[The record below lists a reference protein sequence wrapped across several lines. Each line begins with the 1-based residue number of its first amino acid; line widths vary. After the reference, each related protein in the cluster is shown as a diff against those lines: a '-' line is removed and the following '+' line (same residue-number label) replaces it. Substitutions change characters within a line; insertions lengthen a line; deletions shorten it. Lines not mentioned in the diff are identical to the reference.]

1 MRITWDSRVPLEPK
15 EVSKMLRNSKP
26 SIAIGGGEGR
36 PGLGMCSFMLQPG
49 EEKIVAERLAHIL
62 KEHSA

>member
-1 MRITWDSRVPLEPK
+1 
-15 EVSKMLRNSKP
+15 MLRNSKP

>member
-1 MRITWDSRVPLEPK
+1 MRITWDSKVSIEPK
-15 EVSKMLRNSKP
+15 EVSKLLRNSKP
-26 SIAIGGGEGR
+26 SIVIGGGEGK

-49 EEKIVAERLAHIL
+49 EDKIVAERLSHIL